1 MNGIRESQLKAAFH
15 GDEYAMLIVAE
26 KYQTGF
32 DEPLLHTMFVDKKL
46 SGVKA
51 VQTLSRLNRTTR
63 GKDSTFVLDFVNTA
77 EDIQK
82 AFEPYYECTVLD
94 EATDPNVLYD
104 LKNTLDAYR
113 IYTASEI
120 DRFAEV
126 FFSADEQDTRT
137 MGRLSAVLVP
147 AHDRYLAASDE
158 DSQVFRTTLARF
170 NRIYGF
176 ISQVCRMFD
185 RDLHKFSV
193 YARFL
198 YKVLPK
204 EKGPFITLDDKILLE
219 YYRLEKEFEGS
230 ISLAGAEGGL
240 GGIKGEAGARPK
252 QSDSLTDIIE
262 AINEK
267 FGTNFTEMDKVLE
280 QIQADFLADE
290 KLVRFA
296 KNNDE
301 AMFGL
306 KFEQE
311 FENFAAQRYEQN
323 DAFFIKLFSDSGV
336 MKTVMERLKPLV
348 YRKMR
353 KKK

>member
-1 MNGIRESQLKAAFH
+1 
-15 GDEYAMLIVAE
+15 
-26 KYQTGF
+26 
-32 DEPLLHTMFVDKKL
+32 
-46 SGVKA
+46 
-51 VQTLSRLNRTTR
+51 
-63 GKDSTFVLDFVNTA
+63 
-77 EDIQK
+77 
-82 AFEPYYECTVLD
+82 
-94 EATDPNVLYD
+94 
-104 LKNTLDAYR
+104 
-113 IYTASEI
+113 
-120 DRFAEV
+120 
-126 FFSADEQDTRT
+126 

-252 QSDSLTDIIE
+252 Q
-262 AINEK
+262 
-267 FGTNFTEMDKVLE
+267 
-280 QIQADFLADE
+280 
-290 KLVRFA
+290 
-296 KNNDE
+296 
-301 AMFGL
+301 
-306 KFEQE
+306 
-311 FENFAAQRYEQN
+311 
-323 DAFFIKLFSDSGV
+323 
-336 MKTVMERLKPLV
+336 
-348 YRKMR
+348 
-353 KKK
+353 